1 MPACGNTAAGTPANG
16 TLTNGTLTNGTLTNK
31 TPVIGDPTIVVIDY
45 ESGNLR
51 SVARA
56 VEKAGVTPRVTSDPA
71 ALGSADGVILPGVG
85 SGPAAMAALRSRQLT
100 RPLLGYIA
108 RGRPFLGVCLG
119 LQLLLD
125 ATDEGGADGGG
136 AECLGLVNGRVRRL
150 PDGLKVPHM
159 GWNTVHFQRA
169 HPLWEG
175 IPQDSHF
182 YFVHSYYADPLERA
196 SVAGVTE
203 YGVPFCSVYAR
214 DNVVA
219 TQFHPEKSGAN
230 GLRIYA
236 NFVKQAA
243 AAVR

>member
-1 MPACGNTAAGTPANG
+1 MAASKSPNI
-16 TLTNGTLTNGTLTNK
+16 
-31 TPVIGDPTIVVIDY
+31 VIIDY

-56 VEKAGVTPRVTSDPA
+56 VERAGVTPTVTSNPG
-71 ALGSADGVILPGVG
+71 ALDSADGVILPGVG
-85 SGPAAMAALRSRQLT
+85 SGPAAMSALQSRGLV
-100 RPLLGYIA
+100 RPLLDYIA
-108 RGRPFLGVCLG
+108 GGRPFLGVCLG

-125 ATDEGGADGGG
+125 ATDEGDAD
-136 AECLGLVNGRVRRL
+136 CLGLVPGRVRRL

-159 GWNTVHFQRA
+159 GWNTVRFQRE

-182 YFVHSYYADPLERA
+182 YFVHSYYADPDERDD
-196 SVAGVTE
+196 VAGLTE
-203 YGVPFCSVYAR
+203 YGVPFCSIYAR

-219 TQFHPEKSGAN
+219 TQFHPEKSGDT

-236 NFVKQAA
+236 NFVKQVFAG
-243 AAVR
+243 R

>member
-1 MPACGNTAAGTPANG
+1 MVVPNSPNI
-16 TLTNGTLTNGTLTNK
+16 
-31 TPVIGDPTIVVIDY
+31 VIIDY

-56 VEKAGVTPRVTSDPA
+56 VERAGVTPTVTSNPG
-71 ALGSADGVILPGVG
+71 ALDSADGVILPGVG
-85 SGPAAMAALRSRQLT
+85 SGPAAMSALQSRGLV
-100 RPLLGYIA
+100 RPLLDYIA
-108 RGRPFLGVCLG
+108 GGRPFLGVCLG

-125 ATDEGGADGGG
+125 ATDEGDAD
-136 AECLGLVNGRVRRL
+136 CLGLVPGRVRRL

-159 GWNTVHFQRA
+159 GWNTVRFQRE

-182 YFVHSYYADPLERA
+182 YFVHSYYADPDQRDD
-196 SVAGVTE
+196 VAGLTE
-203 YGVPFCSVYAR
+203 YGVPFCSIYAR

-219 TQFHPEKSGAN
+219 TQFHPEKSGDT

-236 NFVKQAA
+236 NFVRQVFAG
-243 AAVR
+243 R